1 MVAGTELQGDS
12 SVRQDRQ
19 NHPQKGRALLCNERG
34 RVDDAICGNLIQL
47 KSIVRTLNKRNSV

>member
-34 RVDDAICGNLIQL
+34 G
-47 KSIVRTLNKRNSV
+47 

>member
-19 NHPQKGRALLCNERG
+19 NHPQKGRALLWNQG
-34 RVDDAICGNLIQL
+34 GGQVMP
-47 KSIVRTLNKRNSV
+47 SVVT